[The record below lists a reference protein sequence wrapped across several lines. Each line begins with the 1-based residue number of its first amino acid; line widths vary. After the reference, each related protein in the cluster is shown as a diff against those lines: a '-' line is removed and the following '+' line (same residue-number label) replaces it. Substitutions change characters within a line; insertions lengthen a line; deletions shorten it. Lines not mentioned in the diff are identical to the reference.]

1 METKKFA
8 LERLQNNGWTNAEL
22 KYRRSDV
29 GGECSMGYGKH
40 VQNFT
45 DPDWD
50 MLYNPEMYIQK
61 QTVHE
66 RLERERVIS
75 EETARQLYYQKVREM
90 EGKPLEAEFTEKAI
104 DASLKRW
111 KNKNLEMEQEF
122 EADVRNQIT
131 IMNFAVQ
138 QKISNNAIADVLEE
152 VNAMIDDVD
161 QLKGK

>member
-1 METKKFA
+1 M
-8 LERLQNNGWTNAEL
+8 
-22 KYRRSDV
+22 
-29 GGECSMGYGKH
+29 
-40 VQNFT
+40 
-45 DPDWD
+45 
-50 MLYNPEMYIQK
+50 
-61 QTVHE
+61 
-66 RLERERVIS
+66 IS

-90 EGKPLEAEFTEKAI
+90 EGKPLEAEFTETAI

-138 QKISNNAIADVLEE
+138 HKISSNDIADVLEE

>member
-40 VQNFT
+40 VQNFS

-61 QTVHE
+61 
-66 RLERERVIS
+66 
-75 EETARQLYYQKVREM
+75 
-90 EGKPLEAEFTEKAI
+90 
-104 DASLKRW
+104 
-111 KNKNLEMEQEF
+111 
-122 EADVRNQIT
+122 
-131 IMNFAVQ
+131 
-138 QKISNNAIADVLEE
+138 
-152 VNAMIDDVD
+152 
-161 QLKGK
+161 